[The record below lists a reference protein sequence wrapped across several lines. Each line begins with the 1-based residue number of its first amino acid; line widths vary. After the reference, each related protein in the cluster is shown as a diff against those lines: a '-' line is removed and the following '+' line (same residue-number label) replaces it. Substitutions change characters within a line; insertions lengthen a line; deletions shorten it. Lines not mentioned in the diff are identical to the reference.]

1 MKKFM
6 KEFKEFISR
15 GNVMDMAVG
24 VIIGGAFTGIVSS
37 LVEDIINP
45 LLGLFGGM
53 NFDQFSVTLM
63 GTATLNYGKFITA
76 VINFLIMALVVFLIV
91 RTMNKAAP
99 NLLRKRDRRRRR
111 QRSVFIVR
119 VILRLMR
126 PDVLTVRP
134 YLRRNKRN
142 GYRIVTT
149 RRDCLLRVFSFGV
162 FVVCVFCEV
171 CSFCPELY
179 FFTL

>member
-91 RTMNKAAP
+91 RTMNKAAAKFAP
-99 NLLRKRDRRRRR
+99 KKGSEAPKTKKCLYCKSDIAIDATRCPHCT
-111 QRSVFIVR
+111 S
-119 VILRLMR
+119 ILEE
-126 PDVLTVRP
+126 
-134 YLRRNKRN
+134 K
-142 GYRIVTT
+142 
-149 RRDCLLRVFSFGV
+149 
-162 FVVCVFCEV
+162 
-171 CSFCPELY
+171 
-179 FFTL
+179 

>member
-37 LVEDIINP
+37 LVENIINP

-76 VINFLIMALVVFLIV
+76 VINFLIMALVVFVIV
-91 RTMNKAAP
+91 RTLNKAAAKMAP
-99 NLLRKRDRRRRR
+99 KKEAAPKTKKCPYC
-111 QRSVFIVR
+111 RSEIAIEATR
-119 VILRLMR
+119 CAHCTS
-126 PDVLTVRP
+126 VLEE
-134 YLRRNKRN
+134 K
-142 GYRIVTT
+142 
-149 RRDCLLRVFSFGV
+149 
-162 FVVCVFCEV
+162 
-171 CSFCPELY
+171 
-179 FFTL
+179 

>member
-53 NFDQFSVTLM
+53 NFDQYSLTLM

-91 RTMNKAAP
+91 RTLNKAAAKMAP
-99 NLLRKRDRRRRR
+99 KKEAAAPTTKKCLYCKSDIAIDATRCPHCT
-111 QRSVFIVR
+111 SV
-119 VILRLMR
+119 LEE
-126 PDVLTVRP
+126 
-134 YLRRNKRN
+134 K
-142 GYRIVTT
+142 
-149 RRDCLLRVFSFGV
+149 
-162 FVVCVFCEV
+162 
-171 CSFCPELY
+171 
-179 FFTL
+179 